1 MGKPVKTHIKRIEV
15 ALNKSKKKFVSLADL
30 SKMVGVYQDALG
42 EELSYFCPLIR
53 IDYSINCRDL
63 LPDLKKFL
71 LEKQEPAKKKR
82 EYHRKDAVRAEELQ
96 QYSSTMDYIYNIIR
110 LAPSG
115 TQLERRLK
123 RLAGNGLFP
132 LPKQRYTATYT
143 LFRTVTGNRLART
156 LLTKLLKLAHCPACR
171 MPSHP

>member
-82 EYHRKDAVRAEELQ
+82 EYHRKDAVRVEELR
-96 QYSSTMDYIYNIIR
+96 QYSSTMDYIY
-110 LAPSG
+110 
-115 TQLERRLK
+115 K
-123 RLAGNGLFP
+123 RLTSVSGLIDP
-132 LPKQRYTATYT
+132 STALSDHDLRLLAKLIVKDRKKLRANKKAKEKQA
-143 LFRTVTGNRLART
+143 A
-156 LLTKLLKLAHCPACR
+156 K
-171 MPSHP
+171 